1 MNFEEI
7 SKKVKKFSKDTMVEV
22 QKMNEVRQLNGK
34 VNEEKR
40 YLNKLYL
47 EMGKKL
53 YDKYKDADTAPEGF
67 EAEFRKITERYSVMD
82 LLQDEIRQ
90 VKGVV
95 LCPCCNMEVAATER
109 FCSNCGNR
117 MPEPVKIEGKEDGEV
132 IDSADG
138 ENKEADTEETA
149 ETVVDVEAEDVT
161 ESSVQEETA
170 ETVVDV
176 EAEDVTES
184 SVQEETAEEEC
195 DAEAVEEE
203 VAEAKSDAKA
213 DVTEKIVE
221 ESDAARP
228 EEEVTEE
235 VPGEDAGAATEEAL
249 EGAEETSEEIP
260 AEAEAAAEEL
270 KETVQTDKTDEVAA
284 EADEAAAA
292 KASEKPKEE

>member
-1 MNFEEI
+1 MMNFEEI

-170 ETVVDV
+170 E
-176 EAEDVTES
+176 
-184 SVQEETAEEEC
+184 EEC

-249 EGAEETSEEIP
+249 ERAEETSEEIP

-270 KETVQTDKTDEVAA
+270 KETVQADKTDEVAA

>member
-1 MNFEEI
+1 MMNFEEI

-22 QKMNEVRQLNGK
+22 QKMNEVRQLNSK

-132 IDSADG
+132 IDSVDG
-138 ENKEADTEETA
+138 KEANTEEAA

-161 ESSVQEETA
+161 ESSVQEDT
-170 ETVVDV
+170 
-176 EAEDVTES
+176 S
-184 SVQEETAEEEC
+184 KEEG
-195 DAEAVEEE
+195 DAEAVEEA
-203 VAEAKSDAKA
+203 AEAESDAKA

-228 EEEVTEE
+228 EEVAEE
-235 VPGEDAGAATEEAL
+235 VPGADAGAATEEAL
-249 EGAEETSEEIP
+249 EETEEPPAEIP
-260 AEAEAAAEEL
+260 AEAEAAAEES
-270 KETVQTDKTDEVAA
+270 KETIQADKTDEVAA

>member
-1 MNFEEI
+1 MMNFEEI

-22 QKMNEVRQLNGK
+22 QKMNEVRQLNSK

-132 IDSADG
+132 IDSVDG
-138 ENKEADTEETA
+138 KEANTEEAA

-161 ESSVQEETA
+161 ESSVQEDT
-170 ETVVDV
+170 
-176 EAEDVTES
+176 S
-184 SVQEETAEEEC
+184 KEEG
-195 DAEAVEEE
+195 DAEAVEEA
-203 VAEAKSDAKA
+203 AEAESDAKA
-213 DVTEKIVE
+213 DVTEEIVE

-228 EEEVTEE
+228 EEVAEE
-235 VPGEDAGAATEEAL
+235 VPGADAGAATEEAL
-249 EGAEETSEEIP
+249 EEAEETPAEIP
-260 AEAEAAAEEL
+260 AEAEAAAEES
-270 KETVQTDKTDEVAA
+270 KETIQADKTDEVAA

>member
-1 MNFEEI
+1 MMNFEEI

-22 QKMNEVRQLNGK
+22 QKMNEVRQLNSK

-132 IDSADG
+132 IDSVDG
-138 ENKEADTEETA
+138 KEANTEEAA

-161 ESSVQEETA
+161 ESSVQEDT
-170 ETVVDV
+170 
-176 EAEDVTES
+176 S
-184 SVQEETAEEEC
+184 KEEG
-195 DAEAVEEE
+195 DAEAVEEA
-203 VAEAKSDAKA
+203 AEEESDAKA

-221 ESDAARP
+221 ESDAARS
-228 EEEVTEE
+228 EEVTEE
-235 VPGEDAGAATEEAL
+235 VPGADAGAATEEAL
-249 EGAEETSEEIP
+249 EEAEETTEEIP
-260 AEAEAAAEEL
+260 AEAEAAAEES
-270 KETVQTDKTDEVAA
+270 KETVQADKTDEVAA

>member
-1 MNFEEI
+1 MMNFEEI

-22 QKMNEVRQLNGK
+22 QKMNEVRQLNSK

-117 MPEPVKIEGKEDGEV
+117 MPEPIKIEGKEDGEV
-132 IDSADG
+132 IDSVDG
-138 ENKEADTEETA
+138 KEANTEEAA

-161 ESSVQEETA
+161 ESSVQEDT
-170 ETVVDV
+170 
-176 EAEDVTES
+176 S
-184 SVQEETAEEEC
+184 KEEG
-195 DAEAVEEE
+195 DAEAVEEA
-203 VAEAKSDAKA
+203 AEAESDAKA

-228 EEEVTEE
+228 EEVAEE
-235 VPGEDAGAATEEAL
+235 VPGADAGAATEEAL
-249 EGAEETSEEIP
+249 EEAEETPAEIP
-260 AEAEAAAEEL
+260 AEAEAAAEES
-270 KETVQTDKTDEVAA
+270 KETIQADKTDEVAA

>member
-1 MNFEEI
+1 MMNFEEI

-22 QKMNEVRQLNGK
+22 QKMNEVRQLNSK

-132 IDSADG
+132 IDSVDG
-138 ENKEADTEETA
+138 KEANTEEAA

-161 ESSVQEETA
+161 ESSVQEDT
-170 ETVVDV
+170 
-176 EAEDVTES
+176 S
-184 SVQEETAEEEC
+184 KEEG
-195 DAEAVEEE
+195 DAEAVEEA
-203 VAEAKSDAKA
+203 AEAESDAKA

-221 ESDAARP
+221 ESDAARS
-228 EEEVTEE
+228 EEVTEE
-235 VPGEDAGAATEEAL
+235 VPGAAAEVATEEAL
-249 EGAEETSEEIP
+249 EEAEETPAEIP
-260 AEAEAAAEEL
+260 AEAEAAAEES
-270 KETVQTDKTDEVAA
+270 KETVQADKTDEVAA

>member
-1 MNFEEI
+1 MMNFEEI

-22 QKMNEVRQLNGK
+22 QKMNEVRQLNSK

-117 MPEPVKIEGKEDGEV
+117 MPEPIKIEGKEDGEV
-132 IDSADG
+132 IDSVDG
-138 ENKEADTEETA
+138 KEANTEEAA

-161 ESSVQEETA
+161 ESSVQEDT
-170 ETVVDV
+170 
-176 EAEDVTES
+176 S
-184 SVQEETAEEEC
+184 KEEG
-195 DAEAVEEE
+195 DAEAVEEA
-203 VAEAKSDAKA
+203 AEAESDAKA

-228 EEEVTEE
+228 EEVTEE
-235 VPGEDAGAATEEAL
+235 VPGADAGGATEKVL
-249 EGAEETSEEIP
+249 EEAEETPEEIP
-260 AEAEAAAEEL
+260 AEAEAAAEES
-270 KETVQTDKTDEVAA
+270 KETVQADKTDEVAA

>member
-22 QKMNEVRQLNGK
+22 QKMNEVRQLNSK

-117 MPEPVKIEGKEDGEV
+117 MPEPVKLEGKEDGEV
-132 IDSADG
+132 IDSVDG
-138 ENKEADTEETA
+138 KEANTEEAA

-161 ESSVQEETA
+161 ESSVQEDT
-170 ETVVDV
+170 
-176 EAEDVTES
+176 S
-184 SVQEETAEEEC
+184 KEEG
-195 DAEAVEEE
+195 DAEAVEEA
-203 VAEAKSDAKA
+203 AEAESDAKA

-221 ESDAARP
+221 ESDAARS
-228 EEEVTEE
+228 EEVTEE
-235 VPGEDAGAATEEAL
+235 VPGAAAEAATEEAL
-249 EGAEETSEEIP
+249 EEAEETPAEIP
-260 AEAEAAAEEL
+260 AEAEAAAEES
-270 KETVQTDKTDEVAA
+270 KETVQADKTDEVAA

>member
-1 MNFEEI
+1 
-7 SKKVKKFSKDTMVEV
+7 
-22 QKMNEVRQLNGK
+22 MNEVRQLNSK

-132 IDSADG
+132 IDSVDG
-138 ENKEADTEETA
+138 KEANTEEAA

-161 ESSVQEETA
+161 ESSVQEDT
-170 ETVVDV
+170 
-176 EAEDVTES
+176 S
-184 SVQEETAEEEC
+184 KEEG
-195 DAEAVEEE
+195 DAEAVEEA
-203 VAEAKSDAKA
+203 AEAESDAKA

-228 EEEVTEE
+228 EEVAEE
-235 VPGEDAGAATEEAL
+235 VPGADAGAATEEAL
-249 EGAEETSEEIP
+249 EEAEETPAEIP
-260 AEAEAAAEEL
+260 AEAEAAAEES
-270 KETVQTDKTDEVAA
+270 KETIQADKTDEVAA

>member
-1 MNFEEI
+1 MMNFEEI

-161 ESSVQEETA
+161 ESSVQEN
-170 ETVVDV
+170 
-176 EAEDVTES
+176 
-184 SVQEETAEEEC
+184 TAEEEC

-203 VAEAKSDAKA
+203 AAEAKSDAKA

-260 AEAEAAAEEL
+260 AEAAAEEL
-270 KETVQTDKTDEVAA
+270 KETVQADKTDEVAA

>member
-1 MNFEEI
+1 MMNFEEI

-22 QKMNEVRQLNGK
+22 QKMNEVRQLNSK

-132 IDSADG
+132 IDSVDG
-138 ENKEADTEETA
+138 KEANTEEAA

-161 ESSVQEETA
+161 ESSVQEDT
-170 ETVVDV
+170 
-176 EAEDVTES
+176 S
-184 SVQEETAEEEC
+184 KEEG
-195 DAEAVEEE
+195 DAEAMEEA
-203 VAEAKSDAKA
+203 AEAESDAKA

-221 ESDAARP
+221 ESDAARS
-228 EEEVTEE
+228 EEVTEE
-235 VPGEDAGAATEEAL
+235 VPGADVGAATEEAL
-249 EGAEETSEEIP
+249 EEAEETTEEIP
-260 AEAEAAAEEL
+260 AEAEAAAEES
-270 KETVQTDKTDEVAA
+270 KETVQADKTDEVAA

>member
-1 MNFEEI
+1 MMNFEEI

-22 QKMNEVRQLNGK
+22 QKMNEMRQLNSK

-132 IDSADG
+132 IDSVDG
-138 ENKEADTEETA
+138 KEANTEEAA

-161 ESSVQEETA
+161 ESSVQEDT
-170 ETVVDV
+170 
-176 EAEDVTES
+176 S
-184 SVQEETAEEEC
+184 KEEG
-195 DAEAVEEE
+195 DAEAVEEA
-203 VAEAKSDAKA
+203 AEAESDAKA

-221 ESDAARP
+221 ESDAARS
-228 EEEVTEE
+228 EEVTEE
-235 VPGEDAGAATEEAL
+235 VPGAAAEAATEEAL
-249 EGAEETSEEIP
+249 EEAEETPAEIP
-260 AEAEAAAEEL
+260 AEAEAAAEES
-270 KETVQTDKTDEVAA
+270 KETVQADKTDEVAA

>member
-1 MNFEEI
+1 MMNFEEI

-22 QKMNEVRQLNGK
+22 QKMNEVRQLNSK

-132 IDSADG
+132 IDSVDG
-138 ENKEADTEETA
+138 KEANTEEAA

-161 ESSVQEETA
+161 ESSVQEDT
-170 ETVVDV
+170 
-176 EAEDVTES
+176 S
-184 SVQEETAEEEC
+184 KEEG
-195 DAEAVEEE
+195 DAEAVEEA
-203 VAEAKSDAKA
+203 AEAESDAKA

-221 ESDAARP
+221 ESDAARS
-228 EEEVTEE
+228 EEVTEE
-235 VPGEDAGAATEEAL
+235 VPGAAAEAATEEAL
-249 EGAEETSEEIP
+249 EEAEETTEEIP
-260 AEAEAAAEEL
+260 AEAEAAAEES
-270 KETVQTDKTDEVAA
+270 KETVQADKTDEVAA

>member
-1 MNFEEI
+1 MMNFEEI

-22 QKMNEVRQLNGK
+22 QKMNEVRQLNSK

-132 IDSADG
+132 IDSVDG
-138 ENKEADTEETA
+138 KEANTEEAA

-161 ESSVQEETA
+161 ESSVQEDT
-170 ETVVDV
+170 
-176 EAEDVTES
+176 S
-184 SVQEETAEEEC
+184 KEEG
-195 DAEAVEEE
+195 DAEAVEEA
-203 VAEAKSDAKA
+203 AEAESDAKA

-221 ESDAARP
+221 ESDAARSD
-228 EEEVTEE
+228 EVTEE
-235 VPGEDAGAATEEAL
+235 VPGADAGAATEEAL
-249 EGAEETSEEIP
+249 EEAEETTEEIP
-260 AEAEAAAEEL
+260 AEAEAAAEES
-270 KETVQTDKTDEVAA
+270 KETVQADKTDEVAA

>member
-161 ESSVQEETA
+161 ESSVQENM
-170 ETVVDV
+170 
-176 EAEDVTES
+176 
-184 SVQEETAEEEC
+184 AEEEC

-203 VAEAKSDAKA
+203 AAEAKSDAKA

-270 KETVQTDKTDEVAA
+270 KETIQADKTDEVAA

>member
-1 MNFEEI
+1 MMNFEEI

-22 QKMNEVRQLNGK
+22 QKMNEVRQLNSK

-132 IDSADG
+132 IDSVDG
-138 ENKEADTEETA
+138 KEANTEEAA

-161 ESSVQEETA
+161 ESSVQEDT
-170 ETVVDV
+170 
-176 EAEDVTES
+176 S
-184 SVQEETAEEEC
+184 KEEG
-195 DAEAVEEE
+195 DAEAVEEA
-203 VAEAKSDAKA
+203 AEAESDAKA

-221 ESDAARP
+221 ESDAARS
-228 EEEVTEE
+228 EEVTEE
-235 VPGEDAGAATEEAL
+235 VPGADAGAATEEAL
-249 EGAEETSEEIP
+249 EEAEETTEEIP
-260 AEAEAAAEEL
+260 AEAEAAAEEST
-270 KETVQTDKTDEVAA
+270 ETVQADKTDEVAA

>member
-22 QKMNEVRQLNGK
+22 QKMNEVRQLNSK

-132 IDSADG
+132 IDSVDG
-138 ENKEADTEETA
+138 KEANTEEAA
-149 ETVVDVEAEDVT
+149 ETVEDVEAEDVT
-161 ESSVQEETA
+161 ESSVQEDT
-170 ETVVDV
+170 
-176 EAEDVTES
+176 S
-184 SVQEETAEEEC
+184 KEEG
-195 DAEAVEEE
+195 DAEAVEEA
-203 VAEAKSDAKA
+203 AEAESDAKA

-221 ESDAARP
+221 ESDAARS
-228 EEEVTEE
+228 EEVTEE
-235 VPGEDAGAATEEAL
+235 VPGADAGAATEEAL
-249 EGAEETSEEIP
+249 EEAEETTEEIP
-260 AEAEAAAEEL
+260 AEAEAAAEES
-270 KETVQTDKTDEVAA
+270 KETVQADKTDEVAA

>member
-1 MNFEEI
+1 MMNFEEI

-22 QKMNEVRQLNGK
+22 QKMNEVRQLNSK

-132 IDSADG
+132 IDSVDG
-138 ENKEADTEETA
+138 KEANTEEAA

-161 ESSVQEETA
+161 KSSVQEDT
-170 ETVVDV
+170 
-176 EAEDVTES
+176 S
-184 SVQEETAEEEC
+184 KEEG
-195 DAEAVEEE
+195 DAEAVEEA
-203 VAEAKSDAKA
+203 AEAESDAKA

-228 EEEVTEE
+228 EEVTEE
-235 VPGEDAGAATEEAL
+235 VPGADAGAATEEAL
-249 EGAEETSEEIP
+249 EEAEETTEEIP
-260 AEAEAAAEEL
+260 AEAEAAAEES
-270 KETVQTDKTDEVAA
+270 KETVQADKTDEVAA

>member
-1 MNFEEI
+1 MMNFEEI

-22 QKMNEVRQLNGK
+22 QKMNEVRQLNSK

-132 IDSADG
+132 IDSVDG
-138 ENKEADTEETA
+138 KEANTEEAA

-161 ESSVQEETA
+161 ESSVQEDT
-170 ETVVDV
+170 
-176 EAEDVTES
+176 S
-184 SVQEETAEEEC
+184 KEEG
-195 DAEAVEEE
+195 DAEAVEEA
-203 VAEAKSDAKA
+203 AEAESDAKA
-213 DVTEKIVE
+213 DVTEEIVE

-228 EEEVTEE
+228 EEVTEE
-235 VPGEDAGAATEEAL
+235 VPGADAGAATEEAL
-249 EGAEETSEEIP
+249 EEAKETTEEIP
-260 AEAEAAAEEL
+260 AEAEAAAEES
-270 KETVQTDKTDEVAA
+270 KETVQADKTDEVAA

>member
-22 QKMNEVRQLNGK
+22 QKMNEMRQLNSK

-132 IDSADG
+132 IDSVDG
-138 ENKEADTEETA
+138 KEANTEEAA

-161 ESSVQEETA
+161 ESSVQEDT
-170 ETVVDV
+170 
-176 EAEDVTES
+176 S
-184 SVQEETAEEEC
+184 KEEG
-195 DAEAVEEE
+195 DAEAVEEA
-203 VAEAKSDAKA
+203 AEAESDAKA

-221 ESDAARP
+221 ESDAARS
-228 EEEVTEE
+228 EEVTEE
-235 VPGEDAGAATEEAL
+235 VPGAAAEAATEEAL
-249 EGAEETSEEIP
+249 EEAEETPAEIP
-260 AEAEAAAEEL
+260 AEAEAAAEES
-270 KETVQTDKTDEVAA
+270 KETVQADKTDEVAA

>member
-22 QKMNEVRQLNGK
+22 QKMNEVRQLNSK

-132 IDSADG
+132 IDSVDG
-138 ENKEADTEETA
+138 KEANTEEAA

-161 ESSVQEETA
+161 ESSVQEDT
-170 ETVVDV
+170 
-176 EAEDVTES
+176 S
-184 SVQEETAEEEC
+184 KEEG
-195 DAEAVEEE
+195 DAEAVEEA
-203 VAEAKSDAKA
+203 AEAESDAKA

-221 ESDAARP
+221 ESDAARS
-228 EEEVTEE
+228 EEVTEE
-235 VPGEDAGAATEEAL
+235 VPGAAAEVATEEAL
-249 EGAEETSEEIP
+249 EEAEETPAEIP
-260 AEAEAAAEEL
+260 AEAEAAAEES
-270 KETVQTDKTDEVAA
+270 KETVQADKTDEVAA

>member
-1 MNFEEI
+1 MMNFEEI

-22 QKMNEVRQLNGK
+22 QKMNEVRQLNSK

-132 IDSADG
+132 IDSVDG
-138 ENKEADTEETA
+138 KEANTEEAA

-161 ESSVQEETA
+161 ESSVQEDT
-170 ETVVDV
+170 
-176 EAEDVTES
+176 S
-184 SVQEETAEEEC
+184 KEEG
-195 DAEAVEEE
+195 DAEAVEEA
-203 VAEAKSDAKA
+203 AEAESDAKA

-221 ESDAARP
+221 ESDAARS
-228 EEEVTEE
+228 EEVTEE
-235 VPGEDAGAATEEAL
+235 VPGAAAEAATEEAL
-249 EGAEETSEEIP
+249 EEAEEAPAEIP
-260 AEAEAAAEEL
+260 AEAEAAAEES
-270 KETVQTDKTDEVAA
+270 KETVQADKTDEVAA

>member
-22 QKMNEVRQLNGK
+22 QKMNEVRQLNSK

-132 IDSADG
+132 IDSVDG
-138 ENKEADTEETA
+138 KEADTEEAA

-161 ESSVQEETA
+161 ESSVQEDT
-170 ETVVDV
+170 
-176 EAEDVTES
+176 S
-184 SVQEETAEEEC
+184 EEEG
-195 DAEAVEEE
+195 DAEAVEEA
-203 VAEAKSDAKA
+203 AEAESDAKA
-213 DVTEKIVE
+213 DVTE
-221 ESDAARP
+221 
-228 EEEVTEE
+228 E
-235 VPGEDAGAATEEAL
+235 VPGAEAGAATEEAL
-249 EGAEETSEEIP
+249 EEAEETAEEIP
-260 AEAEAAAEEL
+260 AEAAAEES
-270 KETVQTDKTDEVAA
+270 KETVQADKTDEVAA

>member
-22 QKMNEVRQLNGK
+22 QKMNEVRQLNSK

-132 IDSADG
+132 IDSVDG
-138 ENKEADTEETA
+138 KEANTEEAA

-161 ESSVQEETA
+161 ESSVQEDTSKE
-170 ETVVDV
+170 
-176 EAEDVTES
+176 ED
-184 SVQEETAEEEC
+184 
-195 DAEAVEEE
+195 DAEAVEEA
-203 VAEAKSDAKA
+203 AEAESDAKA

-221 ESDAARP
+221 ESDAARS
-228 EEEVTEE
+228 EEVTEE
-235 VPGEDAGAATEEAL
+235 VPGADAGAATEEAL
-249 EGAEETSEEIP
+249 EEAEETTEEIP
-260 AEAEAAAEEL
+260 AEAEAAAEES
-270 KETVQTDKTDEVAA
+270 KETVQADKTDEVAA

>member
-1 MNFEEI
+1 MMNFEEI

-22 QKMNEVRQLNGK
+22 QKMNEVRQLNSK

-47 EMGKKL
+47 DMGKKL

-132 IDSADG
+132 IDSVDG
-138 ENKEADTEETA
+138 KEANTEEAA

-161 ESSVQEETA
+161 ESSVQEDT
-170 ETVVDV
+170 
-176 EAEDVTES
+176 S
-184 SVQEETAEEEC
+184 KEEG
-195 DAEAVEEE
+195 DAEAVEEA
-203 VAEAKSDAKA
+203 AEAESDAKA

-221 ESDAARP
+221 ESDAARS
-228 EEEVTEE
+228 EEVTEE
-235 VPGEDAGAATEEAL
+235 VPGAAAEAATEEAL
-249 EGAEETSEEIP
+249 EEAEETPAEIP
-260 AEAEAAAEEL
+260 AEAEAAAEES
-270 KETVQTDKTDEVAA
+270 KETVQADKTDEVAA

>member
-138 ENKEADTEETA
+138 ENKETDTEETP

-161 ESSVQEETA
+161 ESSVQE
-170 ETVVDV
+170 D
-176 EAEDVTES
+176 
-184 SVQEETAEEEC
+184 TAEEEC

-203 VAEAKSDAKA
+203 AAEAKSDAKA

-270 KETVQTDKTDEVAA
+270 KETVQADKTDEVAA

>member
-22 QKMNEVRQLNGK
+22 QKMNEVRQLNSK

-132 IDSADG
+132 IDSVDV
-138 ENKEADTEETA
+138 KEANTEEAA

-161 ESSVQEETA
+161 ESSVQEDT
-170 ETVVDV
+170 
-176 EAEDVTES
+176 S
-184 SVQEETAEEEC
+184 KEEG
-195 DAEAVEEE
+195 DAEAVEEA
-203 VAEAKSDAKA
+203 AEAESDAKA

-228 EEEVTEE
+228 EEVAEE
-235 VPGEDAGAATEEAL
+235 VPGADAGAATEEAL
-249 EGAEETSEEIP
+249 EEAEETPAEIP
-260 AEAEAAAEEL
+260 AEAEAAAEES
-270 KETVQTDKTDEVAA
+270 KETIQADKTDEVAA

>member
-1 MNFEEI
+1 MMNFEEI

-22 QKMNEVRQLNGK
+22 QKMNEVRQLNSK

-132 IDSADG
+132 IDSVDG
-138 ENKEADTEETA
+138 KEANTEEAA

-161 ESSVQEETA
+161 ESSVQEDTSKE
-170 ETVVDV
+170 EGDV
-176 EAEDVTES
+176 
-184 SVQEETAEEEC
+184 
-195 DAEAVEEE
+195 EAVEEA
-203 VAEAKSDAKA
+203 AEAESDAKA

-221 ESDAARP
+221 ESDAARS
-228 EEEVTEE
+228 EEVTEE
-235 VPGEDAGAATEEAL
+235 VPGADAGAATEEAL
-249 EGAEETSEEIP
+249 EEAEETTEEIP
-260 AEAEAAAEEL
+260 AEAEAAAEES
-270 KETVQTDKTDEVAA
+270 KETVQADKTDEVAA

>member
-22 QKMNEVRQLNGK
+22 QKMNEVRQLNSK

-117 MPEPVKIEGKEDGEV
+117 MPEPIKIEGKEDGEV
-132 IDSADG
+132 IDSVDG
-138 ENKEADTEETA
+138 KEANTEEAA

-161 ESSVQEETA
+161 ESSVQEDT
-170 ETVVDV
+170 
-176 EAEDVTES
+176 S
-184 SVQEETAEEEC
+184 KEEG
-195 DAEAVEEE
+195 DAEAVEEA
-203 VAEAKSDAKA
+203 AEAESDAKA

-228 EEEVTEE
+228 EEVAEE
-235 VPGEDAGAATEEAL
+235 VPGADAGAATEEAL
-249 EGAEETSEEIP
+249 EEAEETPAEIP
-260 AEAEAAAEEL
+260 AEAEAAAEES
-270 KETVQTDKTDEVAA
+270 KETIQADKTDEVAA

>member
-1 MNFEEI
+1 MMNFEEI

-22 QKMNEVRQLNGK
+22 QKMNEVRQLNSK

-117 MPEPVKIEGKEDGEV
+117 MPEPIKIEGKEDGEV
-132 IDSADG
+132 IDSVDG
-138 ENKEADTEETA
+138 KEANTEEAA

-161 ESSVQEETA
+161 ESSVQEDT
-170 ETVVDV
+170 
-176 EAEDVTES
+176 S
-184 SVQEETAEEEC
+184 KEEG
-195 DAEAVEEE
+195 DAEAVEEA
-203 VAEAKSDAKA
+203 AEAESDAKA

-228 EEEVTEE
+228 EEVAEE
-235 VPGEDAGAATEEAL
+235 VPGADAGGATEEAL
-249 EGAEETSEEIP
+249 EEAEETPAEIP
-260 AEAEAAAEEL
+260 AEAEAAAEES
-270 KETVQTDKTDEVAA
+270 KETVQADKTDEVAA

>member
-22 QKMNEVRQLNGK
+22 QKMNEVRQLNSK

-132 IDSADG
+132 IDSVDG
-138 ENKEADTEETA
+138 KEANTEEAA

-161 ESSVQEETA
+161 ESSVQEDT
-170 ETVVDV
+170 
-176 EAEDVTES
+176 S
-184 SVQEETAEEEC
+184 KEEG
-195 DAEAVEEE
+195 DAEAVEEA
-203 VAEAKSDAKA
+203 AEAESDAKA

-221 ESDAARP
+221 ESDAARS
-228 EEEVTEE
+228 EEVTEE
-235 VPGEDAGAATEEAL
+235 VPGADAGGATEEAL
-249 EGAEETSEEIP
+249 EEAEETTEEIP
-260 AEAEAAAEEL
+260 AEAEAAAEES
-270 KETVQTDKTDEVAA
+270 KETVQADKTDEVAA

>member
-1 MNFEEI
+1 MMNFEEI

-22 QKMNEVRQLNGK
+22 QKMNEVRQLNSK

-132 IDSADG
+132 IDSVDG
-138 ENKEADTEETA
+138 KEANTEEA
-149 ETVVDVEAEDVT
+149 VETVVDVEAEDVT
-161 ESSVQEETA
+161 ESSVQEDT
-170 ETVVDV
+170 
-176 EAEDVTES
+176 S
-184 SVQEETAEEEC
+184 KEEG
-195 DAEAVEEE
+195 DAEAVEEA
-203 VAEAKSDAKA
+203 AEAESDAKA

-221 ESDAARP
+221 ESDAARS
-228 EEEVTEE
+228 EEVTEE
-235 VPGEDAGAATEEAL
+235 VPGADAGAATEEAL
-249 EGAEETSEEIP
+249 EEAKETTEEIP
-260 AEAEAAAEEL
+260 AEAEAAAEES
-270 KETVQTDKTDEVAA
+270 KETVQADKTDEVAA

>member
-1 MNFEEI
+1 MMNFEEI

-22 QKMNEVRQLNGK
+22 QKMNEVRQLNSK

-132 IDSADG
+132 IDSVDG
-138 ENKEADTEETA
+138 KEANTEEAA

-161 ESSVQEETA
+161 ESSVQEDTSKE
-170 ETVVDV
+170 
-176 EAEDVTES
+176 ED
-184 SVQEETAEEEC
+184 
-195 DAEAVEEE
+195 DAEAVEEA
-203 VAEAKSDAKA
+203 AEAESDAKA

-221 ESDAARP
+221 ESDAARS
-228 EEEVTEE
+228 EEVTEE
-235 VPGEDAGAATEEAL
+235 VPGADAGAATEEAL
-249 EGAEETSEEIP
+249 EEAEETTEEIP
-260 AEAEAAAEEL
+260 AEAEAAAEES
-270 KETVQTDKTDEVAA
+270 KETVQADKTDEVAA

>member
-22 QKMNEVRQLNGK
+22 QKMNEVRQLNSK

-132 IDSADG
+132 IDSVDG
-138 ENKEADTEETA
+138 KEANTEEAA

-161 ESSVQEETA
+161 ESSVQEDT
-170 ETVVDV
+170 
-176 EAEDVTES
+176 S
-184 SVQEETAEEEC
+184 KEEG
-195 DAEAVEEE
+195 DAEAVEEA
-203 VAEAKSDAKA
+203 AEAESDAKA

-221 ESDAARP
+221 ESDAARS
-228 EEEVTEE
+228 EEVTEE
-235 VPGEDAGAATEEAL
+235 VPGADAGAATEEAL
-249 EGAEETSEEIP
+249 EEAEETTEEIL
-260 AEAEAAAEEL
+260 AEAEAAAEES
-270 KETVQTDKTDEVAA
+270 KETVQADKTDEVAA

>member
-22 QKMNEVRQLNGK
+22 QKMNEVRQLNSK

-132 IDSADG
+132 IDSVDG
-138 ENKEADTEETA
+138 KEADTEEAA

-161 ESSVQEETA
+161 ESSVQEDT
-170 ETVVDV
+170 
-176 EAEDVTES
+176 S
-184 SVQEETAEEEC
+184 EEEG
-195 DAEAVEEE
+195 DAEAVEEA
-203 VAEAKSDAKA
+203 AEAESDAKA
-213 DVTEKIVE
+213 DVTEEIVE
-221 ESDAARP
+221 ESDAARS
-228 EEEVTEE
+228 EEVTEE
-235 VPGEDAGAATEEAL
+235 VPGAAAEAATEEAL
-249 EGAEETSEEIP
+249 EEAEETPAEIP
-260 AEAEAAAEEL
+260 AEAEAAAEES
-270 KETVQTDKTDEVAA
+270 KETVQADKTDEVAA

>member
-1 MNFEEI
+1 MMNFEEI

-22 QKMNEVRQLNGK
+22 QKMNEVRQLNSK

-47 EMGKKL
+47 EMGKRL

-132 IDSADG
+132 IDSVDG
-138 ENKEADTEETA
+138 KEANTEEAA

-161 ESSVQEETA
+161 ESSVQEDT
-170 ETVVDV
+170 
-176 EAEDVTES
+176 S
-184 SVQEETAEEEC
+184 KEEG
-195 DAEAVEEE
+195 DAEAVEEA
-203 VAEAKSDAKA
+203 AEAESDAKA

-221 ESDAARP
+221 ESDAARS
-228 EEEVTEE
+228 EEVTEE
-235 VPGEDAGAATEEAL
+235 VPGADAGAATEEAL
-249 EGAEETSEEIP
+249 EEAEETTEEIP
-260 AEAEAAAEEL
+260 AEAEAAAEES
-270 KETVQTDKTDEVAA
+270 KETVQADKTDEVAA

>member
-161 ESSVQEETA
+161 ESSVQEN
-170 ETVVDV
+170 
-176 EAEDVTES
+176 
-184 SVQEETAEEEC
+184 TAEEEC

-203 VAEAKSDAKA
+203 AAEAKSDAKA

-228 EEEVTEE
+228 EKEVTEE

-260 AEAEAAAEEL
+260 AEAEAATEEL
-270 KETVQTDKTDEVAA
+270 KETVQADKTDEVAA